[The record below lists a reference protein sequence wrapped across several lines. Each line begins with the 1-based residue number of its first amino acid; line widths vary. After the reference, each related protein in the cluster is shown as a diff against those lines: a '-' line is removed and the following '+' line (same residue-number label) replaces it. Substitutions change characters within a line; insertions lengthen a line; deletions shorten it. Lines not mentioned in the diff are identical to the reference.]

1 MCKRW
6 PVIKQV
12 YLAHHVSVDVGG
24 NGAAV
29 AGGEY
34 VDRGLT
40 ASRMLRP
47 RRDMRKI
54 WSGIRVHLKHLL
66 ITQQLLVS
74 TMGHLQLR

>member
-12 YLAHHVSVDVGG
+12 YLAQHASVDVGG

-29 AGGEY
+29 AGGEC

-40 ASRMLRP
+40 ASRMMRR
-47 RRDMRKI
+47 RRDMVVI
-54 WSGIRVHLKHLL
+54 WPGGAC
-66 ITQQLLVS
+66 T
-74 TMGHLQLR
+74 